1 MVPALKNW
9 YWFYVLKCKNPIWC
23 SISVTD
29 AINDAGDV
37 FVVSTES
44 IQTACDNTDHNYS
57 ITVQQEAEVEIGSD
71 IEPEETDQEIVIL
84 QGQSWQTGF
93 FWSVLKDRI
102 YKLDFVWRWFW
113 NSETWEILPLQP
125 VFMKMLTFFKQ

>member
-1 MVPALKNW
+1 
-9 YWFYVLKCKNPIWC
+9 
-23 SISVTD
+23 
-29 AINDAGDV
+29 
-37 FVVSTES
+37 VVSTES

-93 FWSVLKDRI
+93 F
-102 YKLDFVWRWFW
+102 
-113 NSETWEILPLQP
+113 
-125 VFMKMLTFFKQ
+125 